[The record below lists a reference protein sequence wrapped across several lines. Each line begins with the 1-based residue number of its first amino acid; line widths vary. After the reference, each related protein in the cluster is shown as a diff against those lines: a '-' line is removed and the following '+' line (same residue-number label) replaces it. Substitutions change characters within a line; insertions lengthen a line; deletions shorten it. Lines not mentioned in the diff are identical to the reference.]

1 VVEPEGKEVGGK
13 KMPEEAIRVFPR
25 SSAFEALLSKVY
37 LELWELQDN
46 PNAFASR
53 VNVFASYFLPSM
65 FQDKVVAQ
73 SKNIADDIAKLNAR
87 VKELEE
93 SKAHVDALVEDNINT
108 RLIPQEEAEFAMKVW
123 HKIVDVLTEAGFN
136 FPVSKSKERRQMR
149 A

>member
-1 VVEPEGKEVGGK
+1 VRPERE

-46 PNAFASR
+46 PVAFASR

-65 FQDKVVAQ
+65 FQDKVMAK
-73 SKNIADDIAKLNAR
+73 SENLTDDLTKLNTR
-87 VKELEE
+87 VKELEDY
-93 SKAHVDALVEDNINT
+93 KKNVDPFTEDAI
-108 RLIPQEEAEFAMKVW
+108 RAQVIPQEEAEFAMKVW
-123 HKIVDVLTEAGFN
+123 HKIVDVLTDAGFN